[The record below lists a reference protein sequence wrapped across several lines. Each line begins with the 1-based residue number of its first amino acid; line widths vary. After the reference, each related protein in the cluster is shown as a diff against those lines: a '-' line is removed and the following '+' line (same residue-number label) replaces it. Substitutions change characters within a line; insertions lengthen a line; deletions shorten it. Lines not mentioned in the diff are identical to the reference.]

1 MVLSPTTYNLLV
13 LTSLYQ
19 NSRHSKTR
27 GSYPKKQIML
37 LIILPVNIYLLGAL
51 LVITFLFGFL
61 LRASQIKS
69 LKKKV
74 LELENEMLSNHADI
88 LDLQKEKSCI
98 EQKLKE
104 IHIPVIPITASK
116 EEGNAS
122 KAQDATMRKMAQ
134 QGKHS

>member
-1 MVLSPTTYNLLV
+1 
-13 LTSLYQ
+13 
-19 NSRHSKTR
+19 
-27 GSYPKKQIML
+27 ML
-37 LIILPVNIYLLGAL
+37 LIILPVNIYLLAGL
-51 LVITFLFGFL
+51 LITTFLSGFL

-98 EQKLKE
+98 EQQLKE
-104 IHIPVIPITASK
+104 LHIPVIPITSNK

-122 KAQDATMRKMAQ
+122 KTQEVAMRKMAQ